1 MPTVTVQLIEG
12 YAPADKTRLCEA
24 LSDAVRLVVPA
35 PVDAVTVML
44 NEVAPSGYMRGRTA
58 RVPAPA
64 APDPVALVRG
74 FLGAMEA
81 RDLGAARGFLGDGFA
96 MTFPGGVRM
105 ETLDELVAF
114 ARPRYRRVS
123 KTYDAFDTGLSGD
136 RTIVHCHGTLS
147 GEWPDGETFAHIRF
161 IDRFEIENGKLMRQD
176 VWNDLAESRVPAS

>member
-24 LSDAVRLVVPA
+24 LTDAVRLVVPA
-35 PVDAVTVML
+35 PADAVTVML
-44 NEVAPSGYMRGRTA
+44 HEVAPAGYMRGRAA
-58 RVPAPA
+58 RMPAPA
-64 APDPVALVRG
+64 SPDPVALVRA

-81 RDLGAARGFLGDGFA
+81 RDLDEARGYLGDGFT

-123 KTYDAFDTGLSGD
+123 KTYEAFDTGLSGD
-136 RTIVHCHGTLS
+136 RTIVHCNGTLS
-147 GEWPDGETFAHIRF
+147 GEWPDGEAFVGIRF

-176 VWNDLAESRVPAS
+176 VWNDLAETRALAS